1 MPVMPSPTI
10 ETPARKA
17 SSTDEP
23 LAMTLRGIPLS
34 LRPFFQ
40 EYELENIDP
49 DRDAF
54 TVIERTL
61 SWGNRRELR
70 WLFRRY
76 SREKLAEMVR
86 FAGWWRIPQ
95 RRFYYWLN
103 VLGIT
108 EYRKSDYRR
117 LWPHR

>member
-1 MPVMPSPTI
+1 MATSILEVAKSQTQ
-10 ETPARKA
+10 
-17 SSTDEP
+17 P
-23 LAMTLRGIPLS
+23 LDIPLEMTPRGLPVS

-40 EYELENIDP
+40 EHTFEDIDP
-49 DRDAF
+49 DTDAF

-61 SWGNRRELR
+61 SWGNRRELW

-76 SREKLAEMVR
+76 SRAQVAEVVR
-86 FAGWWRIPQ
+86 FAGWWCIPR

-103 VLGIT
+103 ILGIT
-108 EYRKSDYRR
+108 EYRKSDYHR